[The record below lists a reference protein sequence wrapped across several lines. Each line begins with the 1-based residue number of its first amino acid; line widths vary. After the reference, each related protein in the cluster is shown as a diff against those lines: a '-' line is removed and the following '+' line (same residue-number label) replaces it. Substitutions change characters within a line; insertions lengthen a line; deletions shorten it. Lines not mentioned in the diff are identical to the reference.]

1 MTKQEKDPIREKRI
15 DYEIVVDAYDE
26 SERAMGWYYYLA
38 DKISFPFL
46 AKWKKTNKKTGA
58 IADWKYWVDMGY
70 EF

>member
-15 DYEIVVDAYDE
+15 DYEIVVDAYDAE
-26 SERAMGWYYYLA
+26 ERAIGWYYYLA

-46 AKWKKTNKKTGA
+46 AKWKKINKKTGA